1 MLQNIKRISASTAD
15 LMGISASVLCLIHC
29 LAFPL
34 LISFGFFFGAMDE
47 HGHEHWHWL
56 DYLFIGMAIIAVFFA
71 AKNAHNYWIKV
82 ALWITVL
89 LFSGAVL
96 LHEDYPQMLFVS
108 ATLSIVLAL
117 IHTINWKN
125 HRKCALVNK

>member
-1 MLQNIKRISASTAD
+1 MLHNLKRISASTAD
-15 LMGISASVLCLIHC
+15 MIGISASLLCLIHC

-56 DYLFIGMAIIAVFFA
+56 DYAFICLAILAVYFA
-71 AKNAHNYWIKV
+71 AKSAHRQWIKP

-89 LFSGAVL
+89 LFSGAIL
-96 LHEDYPQMLFVS
+96 LHEDYPFMLFVS
-108 ATLSIVLAL
+108 ASLSLVLAL
-117 IHTINWKN
+117 IHTINWNN
-125 HRKCALVNK
+125 HRKCSVVNK